1 MSMRINE
8 DRLAGP
14 LEETT
19 EVNNDSIGSATGATD
34 LKFITPTELVDL
46 PSRGQF
52 YSSAHPL
59 YNQDTIEIK
68 HLTTKEEDILTSV
81 TLLRKGM
88 ALDRMLQSI
97 IVDNRIKVED
107 LLLGDKSALMVAA
120 RLHGYGS
127 EYSTVITCARCEERQ
142 EYTFELNSLKLHFPE
157 KDFMTKHQITGTDN
171 GTFSFLLPNTQYTI
185 EIRFLTGSDEK
196 KLLENKEHRKKKN
209 FPEATMSD
217 FLRSVIISVNDIRDT
232 SSINEF
238 INTLPALQARY
249 IRKIYEKLLPALDM
263 THSFNCASC
272 EHEGVMEVPLT
283 TDFFWS
289 DTPIY

>member
-14 LEETT
+14 IEETT
-19 EVNNDSIGSATGATD
+19 KVSNDSIGLATGAMD

-46 PSRGQF
+46 PSRGEF
-52 YSSAHPL
+52 YPATHPL
-59 YNQDTIEIK
+59 HNQKIIEIK
-68 HLTTKEEDILTSV
+68 HLTTREEDILTSV
-81 TLLRKGM
+81 TLLKKGI

-97 IVDNRIKVED
+97 IVDKTIKVED
-107 LLLGDKSALMVAA
+107 LLLGDKSALIVAA

-127 EYSTVITCARCEERQ
+127 AYNTIITCSQCEERQ
-142 EYTFELNSLKLHFPE
+142 EYTFELDSLKLYFPE
-157 KDFMTKHQITGTDN
+157 KDFITEHQITATNN
-171 GTFSFLLPNTQYTI
+171 GTFSFLLPKTQYTI
-185 EIRFLTGSDEK
+185 EVRFLTGGDEK

-217 FLRSVIISVNDIRDT
+217 FLRSIIASINDIYDT

-249 IRKIYEKLLPALDM
+249 IRKMYEKLLPTLDM
-263 THSFNCASC
+263 SHSFNCTSC
-272 EHEGVMEVPLT
+272 RYEGVMEVPLT
-283 TDFFWS
+283 TDFFWA
-289 DTPIY
+289 DTRIY